1 MQRFKRLTTTR
12 VFKAFYCSR
21 GVHAGDICHHLK
33 QSSKIKVNLR
43 GGLVIK
49 TLMTPEMIIS
59 HPKQI

>member
-1 MQRFKRLTTTR
+1 MDFI
-12 VFKAFYCSR
+12 FYLNQEFLMP
-21 GVHAGDICHHLK
+21 VHAGDICHHLK